1 MRTYCFDIDGVLCD
15 THATDYGGA
24 LPKRSVIDSVNRLH
38 EVGNT
43 IKIFTA
49 RGSESGID
57 WRKITEKQ
65 LGEWGVKY
73 HELHFGKPAADVYVD
88 DKAVPLKEV
97 MNNGY

>member
-1 MRTYCFDIDGVLCD
+1 MRTYCFDIDGVLC
-15 THATDYGGA
+15 ATLAMDYGGA

-57 WRKITEKQ
+57 WRKVTEKQ

-97 MNNGY
+97 MTNGQ